1 MIDLSVIAWRM
12 PEWITAYGRLCTDN
26 VLDYFSQSPFY
37 DRHSNNEVLKMQ
49 TQFNTLG
56 DFHGHLKKMRG
67 IEFVISAEKDPD
79 IWVIYKQHR
88 SSENDA
94 SVLAAYF
101 VANESIYMAPS
112 IHSVIS
118 SRMLNIILSLRQ
130 ALASVHNLHHFSS
143 ITEYSYS
150 APEVPSKEM
159 PIHNIKA
166 NQHMRKALND
176 AIREKLYD
184 MTQSKDETK
193 QELQENSSDD
203 HFKAKLD
210 PTSTIVKKK
219 KKTKKSESPASPKL

>member
-1 MIDLSVIAWRM
+1 M

-56 DFHGHLKKMRG
+56 DLHGHLKKMRG
-67 IEFVISAEKDPD
+67 IEFVISTEKEPD

-88 SSENDA
+88 SSEHNA
-94 SVLAAYF
+94 SVLAVYF

-150 APEVPSKEM
+150 TPEEIPSKDL

-166 NQHMRKALND
+166 NQHVRKALND
-176 AIREKLYD
+176 AIREKFYD
-184 MTQSKDETK
+184 MAQNKDITK
-193 QELQENSSDD
+193 QEPQENTLED
-203 HFKAKLD
+203 HFKPKFD
-210 PTSTIVKKK
+210 PTSTNIKKK
-219 KKTKKSESPASPKL
+219 KKTKKSETPTSPQIQH